1 MKSFAELKKYQNE
14 ISEKKKNNKKDTNKP
29 EIIIGMGTCGIAAG
43 AKKILSAVT
52 EAVEEK
58 ELDVK
63 IIETGCIGM
72 CEKEPLMD
80 IKMPGM
86 DRVTYGELEADNV
99 KEIINKHLFE
109 KKIVKEFAI
118 ARISE

>member
-1 MKSFAELKKYQNE
+1 
-14 ISEKKKNNKKDTNKP
+14 
-29 EIIIGMGTCGIAAG
+29 
-43 AKKILSAVT
+43 
-52 EAVEEK
+52 
-58 ELDVK
+58 
-63 IIETGCIGM
+63 M

>member
-1 MKSFAELKKYQNE
+1 MKSFSELKEYQNE
-14 ISEKKKNNKKDTNKP
+14 ISEKKKNNQKIDDKP

-43 AKKILSAVT
+43 AKKIRNAV
-52 EAVEEK
+52 VDVVKEK
-58 ELDVK
+58 NLDVK
-63 IIETGCIGM
+63 ITETGCIGM

-86 DRVTYGELEADNV
+86 ERVTYGEIEESDV
-99 KEIINKHLFE
+99 KRIINKHVFE

-118 ARISE
+118 ARILE